1 MNKFISTKVI
11 ELGSSAFRQ
20 WRATHSHCQFVHG
33 YQLKAKFWFGCTEL
47 DNKNWAADFG
57 DLKDL
62 KQELQRTFDHKL
74 LIAADDPLLPE
85 FKALEQKGAVLLS
98 IFEEGV
104 GIERAAEHCFRTASK
119 FIREKYGNRVW
130 VSKVEVFEHEDNS
143 AIYESSQKYEKY
155 FKQVQTMIDYAVGN
169 KDEDQPLDQLPVRDT
184 QTQTPQSYTPQPA
197 SITQQVTQGPGNW
210 FAGSSWG

>member
-20 WRATHSHCQFVHG
+20 WRATHSHCQYVHG

-74 LIAADDPLLPE
+74 LIAADDPLLEE
-85 FKALEQKGAVLLS
+85 FKALEQKGAVQLS

-119 FIREKYGNRVW
+119 IIREKYGSRVW

-155 FKQVQTMIDYAVGN
+155 FLSFTI
-169 KDEDQPLDQLPVRDT
+169 
-184 QTQTPQSYTPQPA
+184 
-197 SITQQVTQGPGNW
+197 
-210 FAGSSWG
+210 